1 MLSPFFVQTLQLRV
15 KEAAGAAPGLD
26 WAAGAKH
33 VPGAMPHTARV
44 QQPPAA
50 DGNF

>member
-1 MLSPFFVQTLQLRV
+1 MKLQ
-15 KEAAGAAPGLD
+15 GAAPGLN

-50 DGNF
+50 DGNFKVPPEFCEACFPT